1 MSKIGIIKNIA
12 IFALGNPYKNIEK
25 SIEKVSVEDTEKL
38 NEIYKEICVFD
49 MTNPKGKK
57 CIKPESTELLARKMA
72 KNGHCELND
81 VVSLRNATEN
91 ILQKRY
97 GYSSKELYGM

>member
-12 IFALGNPYKNIEK
+12 IFALGNPYKSIEK

-49 MTNPKGKK
+49 MVNPKGKK
-57 CIKPESTELLARKMA
+57 CIKPELYQTYIDNGYVHGKLRK
-72 KNGHCELND
+72 L
-81 VVSLRNATEN
+81 
-91 ILQKRY
+91 
-97 GYSSKELYGM
+97 